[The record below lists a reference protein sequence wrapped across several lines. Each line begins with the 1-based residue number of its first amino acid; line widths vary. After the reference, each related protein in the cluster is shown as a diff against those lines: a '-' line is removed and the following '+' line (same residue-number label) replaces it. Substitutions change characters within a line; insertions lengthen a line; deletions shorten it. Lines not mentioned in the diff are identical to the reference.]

1 MYLEDRGS
9 SGHVDQLVAGHSAVL
24 DQIYHGQKVLPI
36 VGEELA
42 QIPSV
47 YLPLLVDHESF
58 VSRWFSLR

>member
-1 MYLEDRGS
+1 
-9 SGHVDQLVAGHSAVL
+9 
-24 DQIYHGQKVLPI
+24 VLPI